1 MLLGPEVS
9 TRCPC
14 CCRYSY
20 GANLRTPIFKK
31 LGRVAGGLI
40 RKSGVCLGM
49 YKGSVIGSHA
59 LSCALTETIFYAIA
73 FRASRHH
80 SRSCVRAGMHSAGTL
95 LVCSTPVMRSL
106 PPCGCNLHSVDAFIH
121 QKGSYLNA
129 QCTQKKVRNTSA
141 CAFSHRY
148 QRARP
153 HALNHH
159 SA

>member
-1 MLLGPEVS
+1 MN
-9 TRCPC
+9 
-14 CCRYSY
+14 YSY

-59 LSCALTETIFYAIA
+59 LSWALARRRRARLFFTPSL
-73 FRASRHH
+73 RASRHH
-80 SRSCVRAGMHSAGTL
+80 SRSCIRAGMHSAGTL

-129 QCTQKKVRNTSA
+129 QCTQKKVRNTST

-148 QRARP
+148 QRTRP